1 MRILPSAKG
10 FTLIELLVAIA
21 ILALVA
27 ILSWRGL
34 DSILRSR
41 EALSQA
47 MQQSRSLQAAFQQL
61 EADLRSVAR
70 DVGAQT
76 TLPGVQL
83 AAGQLQLLRYQFG
96 TDRAG
101 RWQLVRY
108 SLDEGQLQ
116 RRAVSVNSRVEL
128 VRWQSQPEAWSS
140 LEPQTLV
147 SNVRSLSWQVSGQAG
162 FATAEPG
169 AVQRISQA
177 QAMGMHSE
185 RVGIQLR
192 LELNTDERF
201 VRQWAV
207 RE

>member
-10 FTLIELLVAIA
+10 FTLIELLVAIT

-27 ILSWRGL
+27 LLSWRGL

-47 MQQSRSLQAAFQQL
+47 TQQSRGLQAAFQQL

-83 AAGQLQLLRYQFG
+83 SAGQLQLLRYQFG
-96 TDRAG
+96 TDSAG

-116 RRAVSVNSRVEL
+116 RRAVSVNTRAEI

-147 SNVRSLSWQVSGQAG
+147 SNVRSLSWQVSGQTG
-162 FATAEPG
+162 FATAEAG

-177 QAMGMHSE
+177 QTMGTRSE

-201 VRQWAV
+201 VRQWGV